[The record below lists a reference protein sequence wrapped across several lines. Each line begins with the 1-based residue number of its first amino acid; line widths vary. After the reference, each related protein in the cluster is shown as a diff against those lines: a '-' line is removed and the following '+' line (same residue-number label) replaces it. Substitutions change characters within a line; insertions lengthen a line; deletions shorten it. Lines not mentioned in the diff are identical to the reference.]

1 MQLNRFSEALEQAY
15 IMREPSVISEYA
27 HILAQKFSSFYAE
40 LPINGE
46 TNESI
51 RLSRLKLCKIIKEIL
66 TQCLYLL
73 GIEAPSKMLR

>member
-1 MQLNRFSEALEQAY
+1 
-15 IMREPSVISEYA
+15 MREPSVISEYV

-46 TNESI
+46 ADEGT
-51 RLSRLKLCKIIKEIL
+51 RLSRLKLCEITKRVL
-66 TQCLYLL
+66 TQCLDLL